1 MQMVKVFRFHT
12 EIRMKFCLRGC
23 FPNHVNPASFLEG
36 GVQADVYISRGTV
49 TGFQFH
55 SKIAWPL
62 LIYGKLTIPIPEIA
76 DLLR

>member
-1 MQMVKVFRFHT
+1 MQMVKVFRFRT

-36 GVQADVYISRGTV
+36 RVQ
-49 TGFQFH
+49 GFQFH
-55 SKIAWPL
+55 SEIAWPL
-62 LIYGKLTIPIPEIA
+62 LIYGKFTIPIPEIA